1 MWQQQTICEVSKK
14 AGGQG
19 LNLRLKAS
27 LLPIHAMSHCS
38 LPNASHPPALPP
50 VSFQTDQILPSL
62 PGPECPKKRTFDSV
76 SANHYLY
83 P

>member
-1 MWQQQTICEVSKK
+1 MFDEVSKK

-19 LNLRLKAS
+19 LNLRLKPS
-27 LLPIHAMSHCS
+27 LLPIHAMNHRA
-38 LPNASHPPALPP
+38 LPNASNPPALPP
-50 VSFQTDQILPSL
+50 VSIQTDQILPSL

-76 SANHYLY
+76 SASHY